1 MIGSSTHKLKR
12 IAIIFLVAFWSQPV
26 LASSVEIV
34 RWSAK
39 CDSVTLKVKVDQ
51 DNVSIQDLQLK
62 DFKVTTT
69 NQPGQEIKLKLS
81 PMELGEYEITYRQ
94 PGSERASRHQIVV
107 QVVSESK
114 GLNITT
120 SETIRMPNFNY
131 CPLPLSKRL
140 LILALTLIVLGI
152 PGLLL
157 FKRWSDELK
166 SQNEELL
173 SKQ

>member
-81 PMELGEYEITYRQ
+81 PM
-94 PGSERASRHQIVV
+94 
-107 QVVSESK
+107 
-114 GLNITT
+114 
-120 SETIRMPNFNY
+120 
-131 CPLPLSKRL
+131 
-140 LILALTLIVLGI
+140 
-152 PGLLL
+152 
-157 FKRWSDELK
+157 
-166 SQNEELL
+166 
-173 SKQ
+173 

>member
-1 MIGSSTHKLKR
+1 M
-12 IAIIFLVAFWSQPV
+12 
-26 LASSVEIV
+26 
-34 RWSAK
+34 
-39 CDSVTLKVKVDQ
+39 
-51 DNVSIQDLQLK
+51 
-62 DFKVTTT
+62 
-69 NQPGQEIKLKLS
+69 
-81 PMELGEYEITYRQ
+81 
-94 PGSERASRHQIVV
+94 

-157 FKRWSDELK
+157 FKRWSYELK
-166 SQNEELL
+166 SQNE
-173 SKQ
+173 